1 MKNEINISIIQ
12 NYMLKNKL
20 TKTKFC
26 KLCGI
31 SVAIFNKII
40 RNDLNFGIKSLF
52 KIAKVLNIE
61 IYELFDCWN
70 VSS

>member
-12 NYMLKNKL
+12 DYILKNKL

-31 SVAIFNKII
+31 RVGIFNKII
-40 RNDLNFGIKSLF
+40 KNDLNFGIKSLF

-61 IYELFDCWN
+61 IYELFDC
-70 VSS
+70 